1 MTKEII
7 FSNYSNAFNSST
19 FYTHTL
25 EFMYGISDDL
35 TIFSKIDYM
44 DKEIKYSDIL
54 SKKSKYSSRGFSD
67 LNIQFLYN
75 FINKNWVKSHT
86 NIGVD
91 IPLGNT
97 NNMMSLPYNMLL
109 GKGHFN
115 SILGFTSFLSL
126 IHI

>member
-1 MTKEII
+1 MFGYKYSTSRNNKIFQGSETVTKEII

-54 SKKSKYSSRGFSD
+54 SKKSKY
-67 LNIQFLYN
+67 
-75 FINKNWVKSHT
+75 
-86 NIGVD
+86 
-91 IPLGNT
+91 
-97 NNMMSLPYNMLL
+97 
-109 GKGHFN
+109 
-115 SILGFTSFLSL
+115 
-126 IHI
+126 